1 MRVGLVWLGAASS
14 QSWITSTHTGH
25 ALATIVEHLSNQNS
39 QTHSSE
45 SGFRRNVKFATFEEA
60 DGLCKNIPHN
70 GVKLAPL
77 GGKSVPKLPHWLETA
92 FQLNITL
99 DHSVIETR
107 GRAHLTQTT
116 NQHLRIIVKLS
127 SHAPSNHLEHL
138 SNTSHRLPLKEIK
151 GISQDRSVIETRG
164 RAHLTQTTNQHLRII
179 VKLSSHAPSNHLE
192 HLSNTSHRLPLKEF
206 KGISQDISVIETWG
220 WARLTRGSKQPI
232 LNHLNTHWPRPSNH
246 CRAP

>member
-1 MRVGLVWLGAASS
+1 MNHNIWRGYQAVREHTTQWGISCTPGGQERPKIAPLTLYGVGRP
-14 QSWITSTHTGH
+14 TPR
-25 ALATIVEHLSNQNS
+25 
-39 QTHSSE
+39 SSE
-45 SGFRRNVKFATFEEA
+45 SGFHRNVKFATFEEA
-60 DGLCKNIPHN
+60 GRLCKTIPQN
-70 GVKLAPL
+70 GVKVAPL
-77 GGKSVPKLPHWLETA
+77 GGRRVLKFAPLTFYGES
-92 FQLNITL
+92 QLNITL

-107 GRAHLTQTT
+107 GWAHLTQTT

-151 GISQDRSVIETRG
+151 GISQDRSVIET
-164 RAHLTQTTNQHLRII
+164 
-179 VKLSSHAPSNHLE
+179 
-192 HLSNTSHRLPLKEF
+192 
-206 KGISQDISVIETWG
+206 WG

>member
-1 MRVGLVWLGAASS
+1 MGRPFNW
-14 QSWITSTHTGH
+14 
-25 ALATIVEHLSNQNS
+25 
-39 QTHSSE
+39 
-45 SGFRRNVKFATFEEA
+45 
-60 DGLCKNIPHN
+60 
-70 GVKLAPL
+70 
-77 GGKSVPKLPHWLETA
+77 TA

-151 GISQDRSVIETRG
+151 GISQDRSVIET
-164 RAHLTQTTNQHLRII
+164 
-179 VKLSSHAPSNHLE
+179 
-192 HLSNTSHRLPLKEF
+192 
-206 KGISQDISVIETWG
+206 WG

-232 LNHLNTHWPRPSNH
+232 WITSTHTGHALATIVEHLSNQNSQTHSSESGFRRNVKFATFEEADGSVRTYH
-246 CRAP
+246 TMG

>member
-1 MRVGLVWLGAASS
+1 MVAVASS
-14 QSWITSTHTGH
+14 RWMLHIGGGWGDP
-25 ALATIVEHLSNQNS
+25 LL
-39 QTHSSE
+39 
-45 SGFRRNVKFATFEEA
+45 
-60 DGLCKNIPHN
+60 LCKALWVPRKALYKCIELLFIINGACHIWQGNISVIRHFQIPLFFGALLLPQFLSQSHEW
-70 GVKLAPL
+70 GVKTC
-77 GGKSVPKLPHWLETA
+77 GKPWNGPSYTIETA

-116 NQHLRIIVKLS
+116 NQHLRIIGKLS

-151 GISQDRSVIETRG
+151 GISQDRSVIET
-164 RAHLTQTTNQHLRII
+164 
-179 VKLSSHAPSNHLE
+179 
-192 HLSNTSHRLPLKEF
+192 
-206 KGISQDISVIETWG
+206 WG

>member
-1 MRVGLVWLGAASS
+1 MRVGSFWLGAASS

-107 GRAHLTQTT
+107 VRAHLTQTT

-151 GISQDRSVIETRG
+151 GISQDRSVIET
-164 RAHLTQTTNQHLRII
+164 
-179 VKLSSHAPSNHLE
+179 
-192 HLSNTSHRLPLKEF
+192 
-206 KGISQDISVIETWG
+206 WG
-220 WARLTRGSKQPI
+220 WARLSRGSKQPI